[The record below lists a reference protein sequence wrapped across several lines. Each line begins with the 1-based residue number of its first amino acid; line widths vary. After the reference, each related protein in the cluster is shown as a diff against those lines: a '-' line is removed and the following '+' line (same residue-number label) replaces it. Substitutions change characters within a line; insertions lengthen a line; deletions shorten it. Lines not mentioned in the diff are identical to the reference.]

1 MKYFSITLGT
11 SAEAIKKF
19 AKENN
24 VESCYGSW
32 NDTLETLN
40 RSICTSIENDFYLY
54 IYKEEKNSEKILGCF
69 SYDDSRFL
77 HEEAYGYILSQ
88 LRGYGINKVVE
99 EPHEITMTA
108 YFDFFN
114 EGERRGYTS
123 RSKHTMDSNTYELYR
138 NHNDGVFG
146 RNEIYR
152 YKYEERLVRI
162 HNEREC
168 FIYDKKSKKELE
180 NIELHSNASDY
191 QGNIAHYFIAAR
203 SNEAAF
209 SITERLLETLLK
221 AKRIKSRR
229 MVVITEI
236 GPESW
241 RGNNYLEEI
250 IETNKGGSIVF
261 DLSERF
267 GHSHTEYTQVCKYIE
282 GLVKEY
288 RKDIL
293 FVFTYNIDNP
303 GFSYYLLPNLAQ
315 YIKPVSLRE
324 GTADRKGG
332 IKYLESLIKDSEYK
346 KYAYQAEEYLEN
358 YPGDKFT
365 QTDIIRAYDRFEA
378 WCLNKNII
386 KAYNFG
392 KEEFMLD
399 RDENAESAY
408 GKLQSLI
415 GLKTVKEQIDSII
428 AAHRV
433 EAERKKCRGINFK
446 SSSMHMIFGGDPGTG
461 KSVVAR
467 CIAGIAKEKGVIKS
481 GIFVETS
488 GVKLTGLGCEFGIRE
503 AFEAAKGG
511 VLFIDEAYALTSET
525 ATTTLLQEI
534 ENRRDEVIVILAGY
548 SGRMKGFLEQN
559 EGLKSRIP
567 YWVDFP
573 NYSAEELTE
582 IFKLMLKERDFTATE
597 EAVKEA
603 SYIFDKVRYT
613 ENFGNGRF
621 VRNLF
626 ESSIKNQSVRL
637 IKEKGNVENIG
648 KNALFLLEKEDIF
661 MPGENLKE
669 ARVPGTA
676 MKELEAMVGL
686 ESAKAVI
693 KKAVAGLKL
702 RKLYR
707 ERGIKQPRPALHL
720 TFTGSPGT
728 AKTTVARLLAEIL
741 KDEKVLSS
749 GQFIECGR
757 ADLVGDVV
765 GSTAKIVKDKF
776 RQAEGGVLF
785 IDEAYSLVE
794 DARNGFGDEAINTIV
809 QEMENKREKLVVIF
823 AGYDKPMEKFLERNP
838 GMSSRIAFHVKF
850 DDYTEDELL
859 DIAKLM
865 VSKNGM
871 TITEKAMEK
880 LGNIC
885 KKARTKEGYGN
896 GRFIRKIL
904 EESQMNI
911 AERLYGLTPDEITE
925 EMLTV
930 IEADD
935 ITESEE
941 EETETRKLIGFCA

>member
-1 MKYFSITLGT
+1 MKYFAITLET
-11 SAEAIKKF
+11 SSEKIKKF
-19 AKENN
+19 AKEND
-24 VESCYGSW
+24 VDGYYGERDSI
-32 NDTLETLN
+32 LYELN
-40 RSICTSIENDFYLY
+40 RMLYKNMENDIFFF
-54 IYKEEKNSEKILGCF
+54 IYSEEKNAEKILATF
-69 SYDDSRFL
+69 SYDNNKFSYD
-77 HEEAYGYILSQ
+77 EAYSHILNR
-88 LRGYGINKVVE
+88 LKEYGISE
-99 EPHEITMTA
+99 IAEAPSEITMTA
-108 YFDFFN
+108 YFELYN
-114 EGERRGYTS
+114 EGDRRGYVYRTII
-123 RSKHTMDSNTYELYR
+123 KMQDEIYELLRSYT
-138 NHNDGVFG
+138 DGSLTQ
-146 RNEIYR
+146 NEKFY
-152 YKYEERLVRI
+152 YGYEERLVRI
-162 HNEREC
+162 NNEQED
-168 FIYDKKSKKELE
+168 FIYDKKLKEELE
-180 NIELHSNASDY
+180 NIEFHSNVSDY
-191 QGNIAHYFIAAR
+191 QGNIAHYFVAAR

-209 SITERLLETLLK
+209 SITEKLLESLLK
-221 AKRIKSRR
+221 AKRITNRR
-229 MVVITEI
+229 VSVITEI
-236 GPESW
+236 SPTAW
-241 RGNNYLEEI
+241 RRNNHLDTI

-267 GHSHTEYTQVCKYIE
+267 GNSPTEYAQVCKYIE

-358 YPGDKFT
+358 YSGDKFT

-503 AFEAAKGG
+503 AFEVAKGG
-511 VLFIDEAYALTSET
+511 VLFIDEAYALTGET

-757 ADLVGDVV
+757 ADLVGAVV

-823 AGYDKPMEKFLERNP
+823 AGYDKPMKKFLERNP

-865 VSKNGM
+865 ASKNGM
-871 TITEKAMEK
+871 TITEEAMEK
-880 LGNIC
+880 LRNIC

-930 IEADD
+930 IEAED
-935 ITESEE
+935 ITEPKE